1 VTTFALPTDGG
12 CWYCHRK
19 DDRLVFCSEF
29 DTYIHEDCIKARI
42 AQQRNYDPELEIIR
56 REFDI

>member
-1 VTTFALPTDGG
+1 VTTFALPTEGG

-29 DTYIHEDCIKARI
+29 DTYIHIDCIKAKL
-42 AQQRNYDPELEIIR
+42 AVNKEYDAELEIIAK
-56 REFDI
+56 EMGL